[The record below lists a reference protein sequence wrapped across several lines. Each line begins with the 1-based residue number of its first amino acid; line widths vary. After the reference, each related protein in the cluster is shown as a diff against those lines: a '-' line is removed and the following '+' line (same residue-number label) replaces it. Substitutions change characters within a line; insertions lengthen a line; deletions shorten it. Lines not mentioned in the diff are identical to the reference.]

1 MKMGGI
7 VARVC
12 SALLTILVAALAVN
26 AQTSILTQ
34 HYDNQRTGQNTAE
47 TVLTP
52 ANVNSTTFGKLFALG
67 VDGYVYAQPLYVP
80 GVVIPGQGT
89 HNVLYIATEHDS
101 VYAFDADTGGAP
113 LWWVTF
119 LVNGATTLSTADVG
133 NTQDI
138 HPEIGITGTPAIDS
152 STNTLYVV
160 ANTKESGAFV
170 YRLHALDITTGA
182 EKFGGPVELAASAP
196 GTAPDGN
203 GTSVPF
209 SAQWENQ
216 RPGLLLQGGYVYVGF
231 SSHGDNPPWHGW
243 ILAYNETTLAQSGV
257 WNTSPNGRGNGIWSS
272 GSGLAADTV
281 GNMYIST
288 GNGDD
293 TVTTP
298 APQPSKTIDYGD
310 SIVRLSLA
318 NGNPTPTDYFTPFN
332 QASLDA
338 ADADVGSGGVLVIPQ
353 DQTGPYP
360 HILLEGGKAGNL
372 YVLNRDQL
380 TNDGSHYC
388 DGCTSDPE
396 IIESV
401 TSIGGL
407 WSMPAY
413 WNGNVY
419 AWANGDHLKAFS
431 LSAGRVSASP
441 TSQSA
446 ETNGFPGATPTVSS
460 NGLASGIV
468 WAVESD
474 AYTSNGPAILR
485 AYNAGNVSTLLYGS
499 NLTSGRDQLGP
510 AVKFVVPVVTNG
522 KVYVGAQS
530 EVDVFGLLGSEP
542 QTAAP
547 VFSPAAGFYASSVTV
562 TMTSATPNATIYYTT
577 DGTAPST
584 ASNLYSGPVTLAV
597 TTTINAIAISNGAIQ
612 STESSAAY
620 VVASQTA
627 PPNFTPAAGTYVAAQ
642 SVTLSDDTVG
652 ATIYY
657 TTDGTTPTHGS
668 AVYTAAIAVS
678 KTTTIRAIGS
688 YTGLSDSAVVSGT
701 FTIASNGTTPIN
713 FGLGFSNPG
722 CMQMNGSTDL
732 DDSRLQLTNGS
743 GNEAGSAFCTT
754 QVDVRGFVTDFT
766 FQLSNADADG
776 ITFTLQNSSAGA
788 MALGPAGG
796 GLGYGASQIGGTG
809 GITPSVAI
817 KFDLYNNS
825 GEGDDSTGIY
835 TDGAAPSTPFV
846 DLTPSGIDLH
856 SGDTMAVHMT
866 YDGTTLTMTITD
878 AVVNKTFTQSWPV
891 NIPAVIGGTMAY
903 AGFTGGTGGETASQK
918 IETWTWVS
926 YVPQSQQWTIV
937 TTSESAPNA
946 SPLTDANGNPYPCS
960 GQNPDNPGDTNP
972 NCYNPLVITTDWQAP
987 TIPGGGT
994 NATMLASTLTNSSCS
1009 ASGGVS
1015 SITAAGY
1022 LPSGA
1027 YTAVI
1032 TVVLDNGATTTFTGT
1047 SSSNSSQFSGTF
1059 TSTGTCMGSDSGS
1072 FTATLFPTVDGMY
1085 SGSFESSTG
1094 GSSTNVQMGLTTDWD
1109 FNVTGSI
1116 TPTGGA
1122 PVCFSNLTVATPLA
1136 NTYGPS
1142 TASGDVIEAF
1152 GSDSAGNVVALIAS
1166 NTDANEN
1173 PLPDDGLYVTYV
1185 GLAGACSGISGTD
1198 VPFKKVAVVRRWP
1211 LPPRLP
1217 TVPRPPLAPRHA
1229 PVWRFQNSPAHR
1241 WMRQP
1246 GRPVIRP
1253 ESHPDIR
1260 PELGPETRPELGP

>member
-1 MKMGGI
+1 MRMGGA
-7 VARVC
+7 VAKVC
-12 SALLTILVAALAVN
+12 SALFTILVAALTAN

-34 HYDNQRTGQNTAE
+34 HYDNERTGQNTAE
-47 TVLTP
+47 SVLTP

-67 VDGYVYAQPLYVP
+67 VDGYVYAQPLYLP

-89 HNVLYIATEHDS
+89 HNVLYVATEHDS

-119 LVNGATTLSTADVG
+119 LVNGATTLSPADVG

-170 YRLHALDITTGA
+170 YRLHALDVATGA
-182 EKFGGPVELAASAP
+182 EKFGGPVELTASAP

-216 RPGLLLQGGYVYVGF
+216 RPGLLLQGGYVYIGF

-257 WNTSPNGRGNGIWSS
+257 WTTSPNGRGNGIWSS
-272 GSGLAADTV
+272 GSGLAADTA

-298 APQPSKTIDYGD
+298 APPPSKTIDYGD

-318 NGNPTPTDYFTPFN
+318 NGNPAPTDYFTPYN

-360 HILLEGGKAGNL
+360 HILLEGGKAGKL

-396 IIESV
+396 IIQSV

-431 LSAGRVSASP
+431 LSAGRVSGSP

-460 NGLASGIV
+460 NGAANGIV

-530 EVDVFGLLGSEP
+530 EVDVFGLFGSEP

-562 TMTSATPNATIYYTT
+562 TMTSATPDATIYYTT
-577 DGTAPST
+577 NGTAPST

-597 TTTINAIAISNGAIQ
+597 TTTLNAIAISSGAVQ
-612 STESSAAY
+612 STESTAAY

-657 TTDGTTPTHGS
+657 TTDGTTPTHNS
-668 AVYTAAIAVS
+668 TVYTGAIAVS
-678 KTTTIRAIGS
+678 KTTTIQAIGS
-688 YTGLSDSAVVSGT
+688 YAGLSDSAVVSGT
-701 FTIASNGTTPIN
+701 FTITSNGTTPIN
-713 FGLGFSNPG
+713 FGQGFSNPG
-722 CMQMNGSTDL
+722 CMQLNGSTDL

-743 GNEAGSAFCTT
+743 ENEAGSAFCTM

-766 FQLSNADADG
+766 FQLSNANADG
-776 ITFTLQNSSAGA
+776 ITFTLQNSSARA
-788 MALGPAGG
+788 TALGPAGG
-796 GLGYGASQIGGTG
+796 GLGYGASQVGGTG

-817 KFDLYNNS
+817 KFDLYNNN
-825 GEGDDSTGIY
+825 GEGDDSTGLY

-856 SGDTMAVHMT
+856 SGDTMAVHIT

-903 AGFTGGTGGETASQK
+903 AGFTGGSGGETASQK

-926 YVPQSQQWTIV
+926 CVPQSQQWTIV

-946 SPLTDANGNPYPCS
+946 SPLTDANGNPYPCG
-960 GQNPDNPGDTNP
+960 GQNPDNPVDTNP

-994 NATMLASTLTNSSCS
+994 NATMLANTLTNSSCS
-1009 ASGGVS
+1009 ALGGVT
-1015 SITAAGY
+1015 SITATGY
-1022 LPSGA
+1022 LPSGT

-1032 TVVLDNGATTTFTGT
+1032 TVVLDNGATTTFSGA

-1072 FTATLFPTVDGMY
+1072 FTATLFPTVDGVY

-1094 GSSTNVQMGLTTDWD
+1094 GSNANVQMGLTTDWN

-1116 TPTGGA
+1116 SPTGGA
-1122 PVCFSNLTVATPLA
+1122 AVCFSNLTVGTPLA
-1136 NTYGPS
+1136 NRYGPS
-1142 TASGDVIEAF
+1142 SASGDLIEAF

-1198 VPFKKVAVVRRWP
+1198 VPFKKVALARRWP

-1217 TVPRPPLAPRHA
+1217 IVPRPPLAPRHA
-1229 PVWRFQNSPAHR
+1229 PVWRFHNSPAHR
-1241 WMRQP
+1241 LMRQP
-1246 GRPVIRP
+1246 GGPVLRP
-1253 ESHPDIR
+1253 EIHPDLR
-1260 PELGPETRPELGP
+1260 PELGPEMHPELRP

>member
-1 MKMGGI
+1 MRMGG
-7 VARVC
+7 VVVKVW
-12 SALLTILVAALAVN
+12 STLLMTMVAALAAN
-26 AQTSILTQ
+26 AQSSILTQ

-52 ANVNSTTFGKLFALG
+52 ANVNSTAFGKLFALG

-89 HNVLYIATEHDS
+89 HNVLYVATEHDS

-119 LVNGATTLSTADVG
+119 LVNGATTLSPADVG

-170 YRLHALDITTGA
+170 YRLHALDIASGA
-182 EKFGGPVELAASAP
+182 EKFGGPMELTASAP
-196 GTAPDGN
+196 GNAPDGN

-216 RPGLLLQGGYVYVGF
+216 RPGLLLQGGYVYIGF

-257 WNTSPNGRGNGIWSS
+257 WNTSPNGTGNGIWSS

-298 APQPSKTIDYGD
+298 APAPSKTIDYGD

-360 HILLEGGKAGNL
+360 HILLEGGKSGKL

-388 DGCTSDPE
+388 NGCTSDPE

-431 LSAGRVSASP
+431 MSAGQVSGSP

-446 ETNGFPGATPTVSS
+446 ETNGFPGATPAVSS
-460 NGLASGIV
+460 NGAANGIV

-547 VFSPAAGFYASSVTV
+547 AFSPAAGSYASSVTV

-577 DGTAPST
+577 DGAAPST
-584 ASNLYSGPVTLAV
+584 ASNLYSSPVTLAV
-597 TTTINAIAISNGAIQ
+597 TTTINAIAISSGAIQ
-612 STESSAAY
+612 STESTAAY

-627 PPNFTPAAGTYVAAQ
+627 PPHFTPAAGSYVAAQ
-642 SVTLSDDTVG
+642 SVTLSDDTAG

-657 TTDGTTPTHGS
+657 TTDGTAPTHNS
-668 AVYTAAIAVS
+668 AVYTAAVAVS
-678 KTTTIRAIGS
+678 KTTIIQAIGS
-688 YTGLSDSAVVSGT
+688 YPGLSDSAVVSGT
-701 FTIASNGTTPIN
+701 FTITSNGTTPIN

-722 CMQMNGSTDL
+722 CLQMNGSTDL

-743 GNEAGSAFCTT
+743 DNEAGSAFCTT

-788 MALGPAGG
+788 TALGPAGG
-796 GLGYGASQIGGTG
+796 GLGYGASQTGGTG
-809 GITPSVAI
+809 GIAPSVAI
-817 KFDLYNNS
+817 KFDLYNNN

-835 TDGAAPSTPFV
+835 TDGAAPTTPFV

-878 AVVNKTFTQSWPV
+878 AVVDKTFTQSWPV

-960 GQNPDNPGDTNP
+960 GQNPDNPGDANP
-972 NCYNPLVITTDWQAP
+972 NCYNPLVISTDWQAP

-994 NATMLASTLTNSSCS
+994 NASMLANTLTNSSCS
-1009 ASGGVS
+1009 ALGGVT
-1015 SITAAGY
+1015 SITATGY

-1059 TSTGTCMGSDSGS
+1059 TSTGPCMGSDSGS

-1094 GSSTNVQMGLTTDWD
+1094 GSSANVQMGLTTDWN

-1122 PVCFSNLTVATPLA
+1122 PVCFSNLTLGTPLA

-1152 GSDSAGNVVALIAS
+1152 GSDSAGNVIALIAS

-1185 GLAGACSGISGTD
+1185 GLAGTCSGASGTD
-1198 VPFKKVAVVRRWP
+1198 VPFKKVAVERRWP

-1217 TVPRPPLAPRHA
+1217 IVPRPPLAPRHA
-1229 PVWRFQNSPAHR
+1229 PVWRFHNSPAQR
-1241 WMRQP
+1241 LMRQP
-1246 GRPVIRP
+1246 GRAVIRP
-1253 ESHPDIR
+1253 QIHPDIR
-1260 PELGPETRPELGP
+1260 PELGPEMPPDLRL